1 MLPFTRR
8 KGLYGD
14 GVSGL
19 VKGGLAG
26 LVAVGRKAVFN
37 LNMTSPRHH
46 IQNNKADI
54 TYVETKKEA
63 HTYLFGKVDL
73 LAQLLKAACLHE
85 NYTAFGFSAQAE

>member
-1 MLPFTRR
+1 MPFTRR

-46 IQNNKADI
+46 IQNKADI

-63 HTYLFGKVDL
+63 HTYLFGKVGL
-73 LAQLLKAACLHE
+73 LSQLLRTMSLHR
-85 NYTAFGFSAQAE
+85 NYTAFGFGVRAKC